1 MKNHTLPTAEALVK
15 AERLYQYMLKSHKA
29 LKMKRRF
36 KKSEWTLTAAKFFNN
51 QKGGAR

>member
-1 MKNHTLPTAEALVK
+1 MNNHTLPTAEALVK

-29 LKMKRRF
+29 LKMERRF
-36 KKSEWTLTAAKFFNN
+36 KKSEWMLTVAKFFN